1 MKITIV
7 RNEGRDSF
15 DVALTTRTD
24 EDPFLIVRGCR
35 VMDGSKGRFIS
46 WPAKKLDSGKWWNH
60 VRSSDAF
67 TEAVL
72 RELDASEPPKRTLA
86 ERKRPSHDDS
96 DIPF

>member
-1 MKITIV
+1 MKITII

-24 EDPFLIVRGCR
+24 EDPFLVIRGCR
-35 VMDGSKGRFIS
+35 AVEGSKGRFIS

-67 TEAVL
+67 AEAVL
-72 RELDASEPPKRTLA
+72 REVDAAPKKTLA
-86 ERKRPSHDDS
+86 ERKRPTPDD
-96 DIPF
+96 DVPF